1 MLVGLTGGIGSGKS
15 VAGNFF
21 NELGIDVIDADDVSR
36 NILDNNESARDLF
49 IKNFGSE
56 FLNKDNSINRDML
69 RTEIFK
75 DRNKRNLL
83 ETIIHPAVR
92 EELIKFINKS
102 KSIYK
107 IIMVPLIFE
116 TKSKDFYDK
125 IIVIDC
131 EESKQIERATIRDE
145 KAEEDIINIM
155 SNQASREERLS
166 IADEVI
172 NNNNSIEN
180 LRKQVIKIHQKFL
193 GMNVN
198 E

>member
-180 LRKQVIKIHQKFL
+180 LRKQIIKIHQKFL

>member
-1 MLVGLTGGIGSGKS
+1 
-15 VAGNFF
+15 
-21 NELGIDVIDADDVSR
+21 
-36 NILDNNESARDLF
+36 
-49 IKNFGSE
+49 
-56 FLNKDNSINRDML
+56 
-69 RTEIFK
+69 
-75 DRNKRNLL
+75 
-83 ETIIHPAVR
+83 
-92 EELIKFINKS
+92 
-102 KSIYK
+102 
-107 IIMVPLIFE
+107 MVPLIFE

-180 LRKQVIKIHQKFL
+180 LRKQIIKIHQKFL